1 MEDRQGAMVEIEVSR
16 EVGNI
21 SQIISVLAV
30 KLNSIQRDEGLIASR
45 LVDVRRTKSSLVAV
59 YELSEDCKVRT
70 DLMELGDDE

>member
-59 YELSEDCKVRT
+59 YELSED
-70 DLMELGDDE
+70 EDDE